1 MKWMRKMLLPLLLSV
16 FLVAGPLLG
25 GCTTPNPVQILSTP
39 GVPAYAPTDPSTVM
53 VLRVEPQR
61 PHITLGQI
69 VVEPQ
74 KALSVP
80 DIEQK
85 LQQAGA
91 SMGANAVVILSD
103 MSNLAG
109 PFAVDASGSQVIS
122 AIAIRFTD

>member
-1 MKWMRKMLLPLLLSV
+1 MMKRMRKMLLLSG
-16 FLVAGPLLG
+16 FLVAGTLLG
-25 GCTTPNPVQILSTP
+25 GCTAPNPVQILSTP

-69 VVEPQ
+69 LLEPQ

-85 LQQAGA
+85 LRQAGA
-91 SMGANAVVILSD
+91 SMGASAVVILSD

-109 PFAVDASGSQVIS
+109 PFSVDTSGSQVIS